1 MIGESSANIHVYP
14 NYSTLD
20 SCIFLK
26 SNSKTVV
33 GVNPFKVTNWS
44 GQRLPLLLICCNKA
58 FPFWPDYP

>member
-33 GVNPFKVTNWS
+33 GVNPFKVTNGS
-44 GQRLPLLLICCNKA
+44 GQRLLISYNSA